1 MVVWMAVVIS
11 LSMIKSGVFSLILK
25 RPKPIPG
32 APLHHAVMNYFLHYL
47 AVYLTSYLYWGEND
61 CVRS

>member
-47 AVYLTSYLYWGEND
+47 AVNLSSYWF
-61 CVRS
+61 